1 MAPAVATLQG
11 GEGTVVVGEEPLLAA
26 VSEIPV
32 RKRKPPG
39 TGNDDSNDGIDLI
52 SVDNKCMRLIQSPSL
67 IADSSQ
73 LFMLLSPPP
82 NREANQ
88 IKPSETVSAVII
100 NASPH
105 FQIPA
110 ALSQVSILREMGKA
124 PLVELVKN
132 K

>member
-1 MAPAVATLQG
+1 MAPAIATLQG
-11 GEGTVVVGEEPLLAA
+11 GEGTVVAGEPLLATA
-26 VSEIPV
+26 SEIPV
-32 RKRKPPG
+32 RKRKSPG
-39 TGNDDSNDGIDLI
+39 TGNNVNNDGIDLI

-110 ALSQVSILREMGKA
+110 ALSQVPILRKMGKA